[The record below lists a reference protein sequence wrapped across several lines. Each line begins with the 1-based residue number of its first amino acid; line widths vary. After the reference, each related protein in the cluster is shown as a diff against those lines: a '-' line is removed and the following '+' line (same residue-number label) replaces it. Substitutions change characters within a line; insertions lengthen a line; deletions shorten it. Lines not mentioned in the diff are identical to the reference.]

1 MDTKSSPNERH
12 ADTPASSLGGM
23 LHRRQLLA
31 GSLATGVVAA
41 GAFRIAQA
49 QVEDAATPDATS
61 TGTPAVETDQTAVS
75 GNDDALSDE
84 ALTRA
89 DAMIRSVQTD
99 RDSVAAGIDITD
111 VDAILTQAGI
121 HRDRAEA
128 AIASG
133 TELEGVREALVAG
146 ATARAARMLID
157 ARLRYPG
164 LPSQQ
169 TRSSRE
175 LVRAHETIGAV
186 STASTTAADTTV
198 SFFIANAQDL
208 YASAYELYGGGAFS
222 QAAGTASTA
231 TSLARIVTLMMAD
244 RSTIGR
250 DYMHRDGRDGG
261 RMGPGGGA
269 NSGARGGMAGPDWPG
284 VDQRNDADGPP
295 FGADDDEPVSVPAPE
310 F

>member
-1 MDTKSSPNERH
+1 MDTQSARTNDQTDPVLVR
-12 ADTPASSLGGM
+12 PGGF
-23 LHRRQLLA
+23 LDRRRLLA
-31 GSLATGVVAA
+31 GSLATGIVAA

-49 QVEDAATPDATS
+49 QDEDAATPDATS
-61 TGTPAVETDQTAVS
+61 TGTPEVETDRTADS
-75 GNDDALSDE
+75 GNDDALADE

-89 DAMIRSVQTD
+89 DAVIGSVQAD
-99 RDSVAAGIDITD
+99 RDSVASGIDITD
-111 VDAILTQAGI
+111 VDAILIQAGI

-133 TELEGVREALVAG
+133 TKLEGVGEALVAG

-186 STASTTAADTTV
+186 STAAATTADTNV

-208 YASAYELYGGGAFS
+208 YASAYDLYGGGAFA

-231 TSLARIVTLMMAD
+231 TSLARIVTLLMAD

-250 DYMHRDGRDGG
+250 DHMHRGGRDGG
-261 RMGPGGGA
+261 RKGPRG
-269 NSGARGGMAGPDWPG
+269 GARGGMAGPDWPG

-295 FGADDDEPVSVPAPE
+295 FGAEDDEPVTVPAPE

>member
-1 MDTKSSPNERH
+1 MATQSSPNERH

-23 LHRRQLLA
+23 LDRRQLLA
-31 GSLATGVVAA
+31 GSLATGVV
-41 GAFRIAQA
+41 
-49 QVEDAATPDATS
+49 T
-61 TGTPAVETDQTAVS
+61 AVETDQTAVS

-99 RDSVAAGIDITD
+99 RDSVADGIEITD

-133 TELEGVREALVAG
+133 TELEGVREALVAD

-186 STASTTAADTTV
+186 STAATAAADTNV

-208 YASAYELYGGGAFS
+208 YASAYELYGGGAFA

-250 DYMHRDGRDGG
+250 EYMHRGGRDGG

-269 NSGARGGMAGPDWPG
+269 RSGMAGPDWPG
-284 VDQRNDADGPP
+284 VDQRNDADGRPG
-295 FGADDDEPVSVPAPE
+295 GAADDEPVTVPGPE